1 MAIGID
7 IGAHGATTCTHGHQA
22 VRHPLLTSHE
32 RVVFDLLT
40 RVGDQ
45 TPMIFWDEA
54 ERVQRIQAEQLFVGE
69 ILRALMAT
77 GHDPTI
83 GDGRGVAVA
92 VPGWWTSRATQ
103 AAVVALRDALG
114 PKVTVLSDAEAAVRS
129 MHAEGIIT
137 DDTLAVLD
145 VGARTTSAGIVE
157 ACRTTHP
164 HQLGRSQV
172 QVDGSGDDLDT
183 RILHRLLA
191 ELRLHHSATEP
202 PSTAT
207 AQALR
212 RQCHQA
218 KHQLSTDS
226 AATFVLD
233 HAEHDIPIRMVR
245 DELDE
250 IAMPWARSATRLL
263 ATAIESSGQD
273 LRSVAVV
280 GGGAHMPLIAQT
292 VSAELGIDVLVG
304 AQPDTL
310 AARGALHAVAGV
322 SHTRTLRR
330 LQRPTLFARTR
341 GRRKGSAHAR
351 SAPRRA
357 WSSVPPEAAA
367 PMTTPSNSSVS
378 NPVPRTTSR
387 VS

>member
-7 IGAHGATTCTHGHQA
+7 IGAHGATTCIHGRQA
-22 VRHPLLTSHE
+22 VRHPLLASHE
-32 RVVFDLLT
+32 RVIFDLLT

-54 ERVQRIQAEQLFVGE
+54 DRMQRIQAEQLFVGE

-83 GDGRGVAVA
+83 GNGRGVAVA
-92 VPGWWTSRATQ
+92 VPAWWTSRATT
-103 AAVVALRDALG
+103 AAVAALRAALG
-114 PKVTVLSDAEAAVRS
+114 PKVTVLSDAEAAVRA

-145 VGARTTSAGIVE
+145 VGARTTSAGIV
-157 ACRTTHP
+157 AGSRTPHP
-164 HQLGRSQV
+164 HQLGRSLV

-183 RILHRLLA
+183 RILHHLLA
-191 ELRLHHSATEP
+191 ELRQHDPGTGP
-202 PSTAT
+202 PSTDT
-207 AQALR
+207 AQALH

-226 AATFVLD
+226 ATTFVLD
-233 HAEHDIPIRMVR
+233 HTEHDIPIRLVR

-263 ATAIESSGQD
+263 AAAIESSGLD

-280 GGGAHMPLIAQT
+280 GGGAHVPLIAQT
-292 VSAELGIDVLVG
+292 VSAELGIDVLVD

-330 LQRPTLFARTR
+330 LQRPAIFARTR
-341 GRRKGSAHAR
+341 GRRKGSSHAR
-351 SAPRRA
+351 TTPRRVWTA
-357 WSSVPPEAAA
+357 VPTEAARTTTPSASSVPD
-367 PMTTPSNSSVS
+367 
-378 NPVPRTTSR
+378 TTSR